1 MIFLSNLYFLYWWK
15 FGKLKIFDII
25 LKILSKFSY
34 MKIKLAL
41 LIAFLSFW
49 INQTF
54 ASFWSELFDSFN
66 EWSSQQVIYCENS
79 EECWIDKWVDIVK
92 NWINWLET
100 TITFSQFV
108 QNIIT
113 YLLTFIS
120 IIAVIYIIYAW
131 FNILVSRWSEDVQKK
146 QKSTIVSIVIWMVII
161 WLSYSIV
168 TFIINL
174 ANQWGWTN

>member
-1 MIFLSNLYFLYWWK
+1 
-15 FGKLKIFDII
+15 
-25 LKILSKFSY
+25 

-41 LIAFLSFW
+41 LIALFSIW
-49 INQTF
+49 ISQSL
-54 ASFWSELFDSFN
+54 AFWSDLFETN
-66 EWSSQQVIYCENS
+66 WWNQVIYCENS
-79 EECWIDKWVDIVK
+79 EECWIDKWVKIVK
-92 NWINWLET
+92 EGINWLET
-100 TITFSQFV
+100 GVSFSEFV

>member
-15 FGKLKIFDII
+15 FGKLKIFDI
-25 LKILSKFSY
+25 LKKIFSKFSY

-41 LIAFLSFW
+41 LIAFISIWFFQ
-49 INQTF
+49 NF
-54 ASFWSELFDSFN
+54 AFWSDLFEN
-66 EWSSQQVIYCENS
+66 WNSQQVIYCENS
-79 EECWIDKWVDIVK
+79 EDCWIDKWVDIVK
-92 NWINWLET
+92 NWINWLQT
-100 TITFSQFV
+100 TVSFSEFV